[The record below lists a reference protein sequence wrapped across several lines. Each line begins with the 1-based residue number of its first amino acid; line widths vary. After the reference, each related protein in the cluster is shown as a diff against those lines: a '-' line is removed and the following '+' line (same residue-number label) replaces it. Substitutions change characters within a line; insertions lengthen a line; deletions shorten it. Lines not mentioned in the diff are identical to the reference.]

1 MQSPSRWAS
10 CVAAAEAMPT
20 SGPPQLE
27 TARRR
32 SSGLMREQ
40 YITGAPG
47 RVAPT
52 MTKLA
57 STSACCWARQ
67 PAMLIGPV
75 APSEGAGSE
84 WKGMPAS
91 AITMMAAVTFSVK
104 ISGLTGKR
112 PGSGTAAGG
121 GLPPRRRRPPPSR

>member
-1 MQSPSRWAS
+1 
-10 CVAAAEAMPT
+10 
-20 SGPPQLE
+20 
-27 TARRR
+27 
-32 SSGLMREQ
+32 MREQ

-84 WKGMPAS
+84 WNGMPAS

-104 ISGLTGKR
+104 ISGLTGRNGQGQAR
-112 PGSGTAAGG
+112 PLAEGFR
-121 GLPPRRRRPPPSR
+121 PRRRRPPPSR